1 MNNALTNLHLGDTW
15 QRICTE
21 LQQVVSLDAV
31 NRWFTPLRAESFAN
45 STLTLH
51 AENTIY
57 QYWIE
62 ENYLQQLTAVASRVL
77 EIPVKIAFDTKK
89 SAAAT
94 AAIEVAPVVAPVVE
108 EEKIRPTPVS
118 SARHGLNQRN
128 TFDSFVVGINNQFA
142 HAAAEQVAKA
152 PARSYN
158 PLFLHGRVG
167 LGKTHL
173 MQAIGH
179 SILQHKKHLRVL
191 YVTSEQFTNE
201 YIAALQHGELAKFRK
216 SYRQVD
222 VLMIDD
228 IQFLAGKDSTQQ
240 EFFHT
245 FNCLFD
251 GSKQIILTS
260 DSPPN
265 EIASLEKRLI
275 SRFEWGLTA
284 ELQPPD
290 LETRIAILRHK
301 LSSMP
306 EKLTDDVLRY
316 IAEKVK
322 SNVRRLEG
330 ALTRVAAFASLHGK
344 SITVPQAEVL
354 LKDLLQQ
361 EGQQT
366 VNIDSIQRKVAET
379 YDIRL
384 ADMTSKRRPAN
395 IALPRQLAMYLS
407 RKLTSSSLNEIGD
420 AFGGRDHGT
429 VLHAC
434 RTIETKMQSDE
445 KLRQVANYLGEKLSN
460 PSVR

>member
-1 MNNALTNLHLGDTW
+1 MQNL
-15 QRICTE
+15 
-21 LQQVVSLDAV
+21 VSADAV
-31 NRWFTPLRAESFAN
+31 NRWFVPLHPESFDGKVLMV
-45 STLTLH
+45 S

-62 ENYLQQLTAVASRVL
+62 ENYMPQLTSVASRVF
-77 EIPVKIAFDTKK
+77 ETPVKISFLAKK
-89 SAAAT
+89 
-94 AAIEVAPVVAPVVE
+94 APVVVQAPEIQTEVPLIPSPVVE
-108 EEKIRPTPVS
+108 QRVIRSTPVD
-118 SARHGLNQRN
+118 ARHGLNQRN

-179 SILQHKKHLRVL
+179 YIVQQKKYLRVL

-222 VLMIDD
+222 VLLIDD

-251 GSKQIILTS
+251 GSKQIVLTS

-265 EIASLEKRLI
+265 EIASIEKRLT

-301 LSSMP
+301 MSHMT
-306 EKLTDDVLRY
+306 EKLNEDVIRF

-330 ALTRVAAFASLHGK
+330 AMTRVGAFASLHGK
-344 SITVPQAEVL
+344 SISVQQAEVL

-361 EGQQT
+361 EGLQT

-395 IALPRQLAMYLS
+395 IALPRQVAMYLS

-434 RTIETKMQSDE
+434 RTIEEKMKTDE
-445 KLRQVANYLGEKLSN
+445 KLRQVTNYLSEKLNS
-460 PSVR
+460 SSSLR

>member
-1 MNNALTNLHLGDTW
+1 M
-15 QRICTE
+15 
-21 LQQVVSLDAV
+21 
-31 NRWFTPLRAESFAN
+31 NRWFAPLRPESFVDN
-45 STLTLH
+45 TLTLA

-62 ENYLQQLTAVASRVL
+62 ENYLQQLTAVASRIFEV
-77 EIPVKIAFDTKK
+77 PVKVAFNTQKPVSTVEGAD
-89 SAAAT
+89 AAT
-94 AAIEVAPVVAPVVE
+94 QPVAVAPAIVE
-108 EEKIRPTPVS
+108 PPKIRPIQTET
-118 SARHGLNQRN
+118 RHGLNPRN

-179 SILQHKKHLRVL
+179 YIVQQKKHLRVL

-222 VLMIDD
+222 VLLIDD
-228 IQFLAGKDSTQQ
+228 IQFLAGKESTQQ

-251 GSKQIILTS
+251 GSKQIVLTS

-265 EIASLEKRLI
+265 EIESLEKRLT

-284 ELQPPD
+284 ELQAPD

-301 LSSMP
+301 MSTMP
-306 EKLTDDVLRY
+306 ERLNDDVVRF
-316 IAEKVK
+316 IGEKVK

-330 ALTRVAAFASLHGK
+330 ALTRVGAFASLHGR

-407 RKLTSSSLNEIGD
+407 RKLTSASLNEIGD

-434 RTIETKMQSDE
+434 RTIEEKMKADE
-445 KLRQVANYLGEKLSN
+445 KLRQVASYLGEKLSN
-460 PSVR
+460 PVAR

>member
-15 QRICTE
+15 QRICAE

-77 EIPVKIAFDTKK
+77 EIPVKIAFNTKK
-89 SAAAT
+89 PAAT
-94 AAIEVAPVVAPVVE
+94 AGPVEVPVAAPVVE

-179 SILQHKKHLRVL
+179 SILQNKKHLRVL

-201 YIAALQHGELAKFRK
+201 YIAALQHGELTKFRK

-301 LSSMP
+301 LSTMP
-306 EKLTDDVLRY
+306 EKLADDVLRY

>member
-1 MNNALTNLHLGDTW
+1 
-15 QRICTE
+15 
-21 LQQVVSLDAV
+21 
-31 NRWFTPLRAESFAN
+31 
-45 STLTLH
+45 
-51 AENTIY
+51 
-57 QYWIE
+57 
-62 ENYLQQLTAVASRVL
+62 
-77 EIPVKIAFDTKK
+77 
-89 SAAAT
+89 
-94 AAIEVAPVVAPVVE
+94 
-108 EEKIRPTPVS
+108 
-118 SARHGLNQRN
+118 
-128 TFDSFVVGINNQFA
+128 
-142 HAAAEQVAKA
+142 
-152 PARSYN
+152 
-158 PLFLHGRVG
+158 
-167 LGKTHL
+167 
-173 MQAIGH
+173 
-179 SILQHKKHLRVL
+179 
-191 YVTSEQFTNE
+191 
-201 YIAALQHGELAKFRK
+201 
-216 SYRQVD
+216 
-222 VLMIDD
+222 
-228 IQFLAGKDSTQQ
+228 
-240 EFFHT
+240 
-245 FNCLFD
+245 
-251 GSKQIILTS
+251 
-260 DSPPN
+260 
-265 EIASLEKRLI
+265 
-275 SRFEWGLTA
+275 
-284 ELQPPD
+284 

-434 RTIETKMQSDE
+434 RTIETKMKSDE